1 MYWIISI
8 SVTGIYHILRIACI
22 WVEIWDF
29 LVDPEREDSG
39 SGRSDRDPSLSCLPP
54 AIVVINK
61 IDAQVRIAW

>member
-1 MYWIISI
+1 MHLGRDMEFI
-8 SVTGIYHILRIACI
+8 
-22 WVEIWDF
+22 
-29 LVDPEREDSG
+29 VDPEREDSG